1 MSKVKKIQFLGFV
14 TSVLTIVVGLA
25 ITALVLGTANG
36 YRIDFTNF
44 KVDKVGAIVI
54 NAVPNGSTAKI
65 GKNEHNLTSFSNM
78 ISLLPGRYDISINK
92 EGYQEW
98 KNFVRLESGQA
109 IVFDKVYLFL
119 KEPKLNLERAA
130 TLAEQAVLDAN
141 PIVLVSGG
149 EIRLK
154 LAGNAA
160 DLLVTRL
167 SESIVSAELLDDN
180 HIVFQVNSQVRIIEK
195 AGTNDTF
202 ILDLGENDPVKLI
215 PRQNGTILAIVK
227 NGVLK
232 EYKIR

>member
-14 TSVLTIVVGLA
+14 TSVLTVVVGLA
-25 ITALVLGTANG
+25 ITLLVLGTANG

-44 KVDKVGAIVI
+44 KIDKVGAIVI
-54 NAVPNGSTAKI
+54 NAVPNGSTAKV
-65 GKNEHNLTSFSNM
+65 GRSEHNLTSFSNM

-92 EGYQEW
+92 DGYKEW

-119 KEPKLNLERAA
+119 KEPKLVLERAA
-130 TLAEQAVLDAN
+130 TLAEQVVLDAN
-141 PIVLVSGG
+141 PIVLISGG
-149 EIRLK
+149 EIRIK
-154 LAGNAA
+154 LAGSVA

-167 SESIVSAELLDDN
+167 SEPVSSAELLDDN
-180 HIVFQVNSQVRIIEK
+180 HIVFQVNSQIRIIEK
-195 AGTNDTF
+195 AGTNDTL
-202 ILDLGENDPVKLI
+202 ILDLEEASPVKLI
-215 PRQNGTILAIVK
+215 SRQNGAVLGVVK